1 MKQDARYLAVK
12 ILNRFEKQN
21 ERLSQVRLKVFSQT
35 KPEIQSRSRAMVLT
49 NEMVR
54 LKDRL
59 DLLIEGISKRKIDRL
74 DPSLRSILR
83 IGFYEIMYD
92 ENVPDYAAVDSAVNL
107 TKSLL
112 NRKASGLTNAVL
124 RNLLRA
130 KEKNQDWDLPY
141 RKSQKWHSLPG
152 WIQNRWKKQFGE
164 SGFFELAKRVNQSP
178 HTFVRIDLTQ
188 NSIDQVKLIL
198 DELEIESTKY
208 SDSFLKIGAGAGK
221 ILFTDLF
228 QTGQISIQDPAA
240 GAIVELLDPEI
251 GDTVLDVCAAPGTKS
266 LFLAEKVGESGKVLA
281 YDLEKVRV
289 DMGKRDFNRHGKST
303 IEWDVKNA
311 ARDEFPMADKILID
325 APCTGT
331 GVMGRKPDIRWRR
344 KPDDITDMAKLQFQ
358 ILKNVSQYLNPGG
371 TLVYGTCS
379 LEPEENWNVVEQ
391 FLKLESDFQ
400 LVTGSSHLPEAWLNE
415 QGCLHTFPH
424 IHGVDGMFAA
434 KLRRK

>member
-141 RKSQKWHSLPG
+141 RKNQKWYSLPG

-164 SGFFELAKRVNQSP
+164 SGFFELAKRVNQLP

-208 SDSFLKIGAGAGK
+208 SDLFLKIGAGAGK

-251 GDTVLDVCAAPGTKS
+251 GDTVLDVCGAPGTKS
-266 LFLAEKVGESGKVLA
+266 LFLAEKVGGSGKVLA

-311 ARDEFPMADKILID
+311 ARGEFPMADKILID